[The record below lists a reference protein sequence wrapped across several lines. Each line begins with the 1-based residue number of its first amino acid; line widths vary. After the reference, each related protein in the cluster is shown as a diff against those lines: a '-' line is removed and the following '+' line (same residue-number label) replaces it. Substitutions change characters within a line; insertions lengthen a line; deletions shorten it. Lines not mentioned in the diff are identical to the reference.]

1 MSVSARSFNPT
12 LDGLRSAVDEDLHA
26 FLRRHSAELPE
37 NGELIDELWRMISA
51 GGKRL
56 RPAFCYWGY
65 RAGGGE
71 HGSQIVRAAGGLE
84 LLHTFALVHDD
95 IMDASDERRG
105 QPTVHALHGIPVAV
119 LAGDLAL
126 VLADSCLIESGFDVE
141 QMSRAMH
148 AYQMMRQEVIAGQ
161 YLDVRAEVRTSM
173 TENEARRIAVLKSG
187 RYSIEKP
194 LIIGAYLAGA
204 SDEVVSHLAA
214 AGEPLG
220 EAFQFRDDLL
230 GTFGERAATGKPV
243 DSDIREGKRNLL
255 YARTLASLSGD
266 DRASFVEKWG
276 GGESLT
282 EGEVGDLRTLIEASG
297 ARAGVE
303 TLTFEL
309 AEVARAHLKQAPID
323 PEARAALLSLAD
335 QAINR
340 LV

>member
-1 MSVSARSFNPT
+1 MPTTPHSYSPT
-12 LDGLRSAVDEDLHA
+12 LEELGRAVDEDLEA
-26 FLRRHSAELPE
+26 FLSRRAQELPE
-37 NGELIDELWRMISA
+37 NAKLIEELWRMISA

-65 RAGGGE
+65 RAGGGAHNE
-71 HGSQIVRAAGGLE
+71 RIVRVAASLE

-105 QPTVHALHGIPVAV
+105 QPTVHALHGVPVAV

-126 VLADSCLIESGFDVE
+126 VLADSRLIASGFSAE
-141 QMSRAMH
+141 PMGRAMG

-161 YLDVRAEVRTSM
+161 YLDVAAGSNETIAEP
-173 TENEARRIAVLKSG
+173 EARRIAVLKSG

-194 LIIGAYLAGA
+194 LIIGASLAEA
-204 SDEVVSHLAA
+204 PDEVVKSLSA

-230 GTFGERAATGKPV
+230 GTFGEQRSMGKPV

-255 YARTLASLSGD
+255 FARAASGLSGEERAFLI
-266 DRASFVEKWG
+266 DRWG

-282 EGEVGDLRTLIEASG
+282 VDEVQRLRRLVERSG
-297 ARAGVE
+297 ARASVE
-303 TLTFEL
+303 RLSHEL
-309 AEVARAHLKQAPID
+309 AD
-323 PEARAALLSLAD
+323 EARAIVRAAPIPAEAAAALLALAD
-335 QAINR
+335 LAVNR
-340 LV
+340 LT

>member
-1 MSVSARSFNPT
+1 MSVTARSFSPT
-12 LDGLRSAVDEDLHA
+12 LDDLRRAVDEDLDA
-26 FLRRHSAELPE
+26 FLRRHTALLPE

-71 HGSQIVRAAGGLE
+71 HGAQIVRAAGGLE

-95 IMDASDERRG
+95 IMDTSDERRG

-161 YLDVRAEVRTSM
+161 YLDVRAEVKTSM
-173 TENEARRIAVLKSG
+173 TEGEARRIAVLKSG

-194 LIIGAYLAGA
+194 LVIGACLAGA
-204 SDEVVSHLAA
+204 SEEVVSHLAA

-230 GTFGERAATGKPV
+230 GTFGERAAIGKPV

-255 YARTLASLSGD
+255 YARTLSALSGEERD
-266 DRASFVEKWG
+266 FFVDKWG
-276 GGESLT
+276 GGGSLT
-282 EGEVGDLRTLIEASG
+282 EAEVGDLRALIEASG

-303 TLTFEL
+303 ALTFEL
-309 AEVARAHLKQAPID
+309 AELARAHLSTAPIEA
-323 PEARAALLSLAD
+323 EARAALLSLAD
-335 QAINR
+335 LAINR
-340 LV
+340 LI